1 MLDDI
6 NSRLDI
12 GEEKTGELEGTLREF
27 IQNENGTNNFFFLM
41 KKIISFLKD
50 SIQWPNTC
58 VTGVSEG
65 KCIGKYI

>member
-1 MLDDI
+1 MPAGI
-6 NSRLDI
+6 NSRLDT
-12 GEEKTGELEGTLREF
+12 GEEKTGDLEDTVRQF
-27 IQNENGTNNFFFLM
+27 TQNENGTNNFFLM

-65 KCIGKYI
+65 KRVSKYI

>member
-27 IQNENGTNNFFFLM
+27 IQNENGTNNFFF
-41 KKIISFLKD
+41 FNEKD
-50 SIQWPNTC
+50 HQFSGLTH
-58 VTGVSEG
+58 VA
-65 KCIGKYI
+65 

>member
-27 IQNENGTNNFFFLM
+27 IQNENGTNNFFF
-41 KKIISFLKD
+41 
-50 SIQWPNTC
+50 
-58 VTGVSEG
+58 
-65 KCIGKYI
+65 